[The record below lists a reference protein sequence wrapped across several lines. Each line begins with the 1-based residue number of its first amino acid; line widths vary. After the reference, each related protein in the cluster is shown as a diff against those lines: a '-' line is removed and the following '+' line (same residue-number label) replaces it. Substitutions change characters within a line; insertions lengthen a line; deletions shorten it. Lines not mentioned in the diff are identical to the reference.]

1 MRGTFFKAVTLIV
14 FILPSSVLLA
24 QKTYKGGYKLVS
36 NERMGWGYSQPS
48 TIVGT
53 AEYRY
58 LDGSEGREYNGN
70 FSFTNDDT
78 YRPYR
83 IYGQFDKGR
92 KTGRWTITYDYG
104 GEELLVKSN
113 FLDGALNGSYFVTIK
128 QKEDNFIQESLSCGF
143 DKNKFSGKI
152 SYKADFQKEY
162 SGYDHNMRWC
172 KLNGNFVDGKLDG
185 TLSIEVMSED
195 DIFYLFERNYSKGIL
210 LSERLLDN
218 STGQLLFN
226 ESFDGS
232 FITLYESNTQDFDGF
247 RASLNTYVQQ
257 RLISGEYYC
266 NNEIKTLLC
275 DHPLS
280 AINELQSLNNMDLED
295 LNLISYS
302 SISDDLLNKTY
313 GARYEG
319 WNCREHEVDVLCG
332 FPSSWRQL
340 DHTYFEESKI
350 YVYDFSRRYR
360 DIYETSYYDKSRNPG
375 LYLITE
381 VSDRVIELF
390 NPIEA
395 WDFGQ
400 DSIDFK
406 IASFPSL
413 QWSPELASAI
423 SSAYAAEAKAQF
435 KKDSVNTYNARV
447 QFVKDSIQSFRV
459 DSTNK
464 YVQRQ
469 AFIRDSINTFKIDST
484 NKYVQRQ
491 AFIRDSINT
500 FNEQSRIFIANVSS
514 SSTKYLEKTNPLL
527 VAQKQRITKFKIDEK
542 EYTYYLKEY
551 VPKLEEILSFA
562 PKIDSLINA
571 INTSKYVLEEQRAV
585 FIDPLLERASEIKV
599 MSLYK
604 ESIMSVFTAKLE
616 FRNFVKSLENDG
628 SQKQR
633 KVLKK
638 TLQLFEEKEFF
649 KHWSVSDE
657 MSFIVL
663 KTDVQEFEKAVAQI
677 QERDEIIRFLVKNEL
692 IIKSKE
698 VSNIEEFYSILHS
711 AGYPLEKD

>member
-1 MRGTFFKAVTLIV
+1 
-14 FILPSSVLLA
+14 
-24 QKTYKGGYKLVS
+24 
-36 NERMGWGYSQPS
+36 
-48 TIVGT
+48 
-53 AEYRY
+53 
-58 LDGSEGREYNGN
+58 
-70 FSFTNDDT
+70 
-78 YRPYR
+78 
-83 IYGQFDKGR
+83 
-92 KTGRWTITYDYG
+92 
-104 GEELLVKSN
+104 
-113 FLDGALNGSYFVTIK
+113 
-128 QKEDNFIQESLSCGF
+128 
-143 DKNKFSGKI
+143 
-152 SYKADFQKEY
+152 
-162 SGYDHNMRWC
+162 
-172 KLNGNFVDGKLDG
+172 
-185 TLSIEVMSED
+185 
-195 DIFYLFERNYSKGIL
+195 
-210 LSERLLDN
+210 
-218 STGQLLFN
+218 
-226 ESFDGS
+226 
-232 FITLYESNTQDFDGF
+232 
-247 RASLNTYVQQ
+247 
-257 RLISGEYYC
+257 
-266 NNEIKTLLC
+266 
-275 DHPLS
+275 
-280 AINELQSLNNMDLED
+280 MDLED

-313 GARYEG
+313 GYNDR
-319 WNCREHEVDVLCG
+319 NCREHKVNVLCG

-340 DHTYFEESKI
+340 DHTYFEESKV
-350 YVYDFSRRYR
+350 YVHDFSSRYR

-435 KKDSVNTYNARV
+435 KIDSVNAYNARV

-469 AFIRDSINTFKIDST
+469 AFIRDSIHTFKIDST

-514 SSTKYLEKTNPLL
+514 SSTEYLEKTNPLF

-571 INTSKYVLEEQRAV
+571 INTSKYVLVEQRAV
-585 FIDPLLERASEIKV
+585 LNDPLLERASEIKV
-599 MSLYK
+599 ISSYK

-663 KTDVQEFEKAVAQI
+663 KTDIQEFEKAVAQI

>member
-36 NERMGWGYSQPS
+36 NERLSWGYSQLS

-58 LDGSEGREYNGN
+58 LDGSEGREYNGS

-78 YRPYR
+78 YRPYK

-92 KTGRWTITYDYG
+92 KTGRWTITYDNG
-104 GEELLVKSN
+104 SEELLVKSN
-113 FLDGALNGSYFVTIK
+113 FLDGALNGSYNVTIK
-128 QKEDNFIQESLSCGF
+128 QKEDNFIQESLSCRF

-162 SGYDHNMRWC
+162 YGHDHNMRWC
-172 KLNGNFVDGKLDG
+172 KLDGNFVDGKLDG

-195 DIFYLFERNYSKGIL
+195 DILYLFERKYSKGIL

-232 FITLYESNTQDFDGF
+232 FITHYESKTQDLDDFGS
-247 RASLNTYVQQ
+247 SLNTFVQQ
-257 RLISGEYYC
+257 RQINDGDYSC
-266 NNEIKTLLC
+266 NSNIKTILC
-275 DHPLS
+275 NQPL
-280 AINELQSLNNMDLED
+280 IVLNELLSVSSLNLNE
-295 LNLISYS
+295 LNLMSYS
-302 SISDDLLNKTY
+302 STSDDLLNKTY
-313 GARYEG
+313 NYY
-319 WNCREHEVDVLCG
+319 NKSCREYETSVLCG

-340 DHTYFEESKI
+340 DHTYFEESKV
-350 YVYDFSRRYR
+350 YVQDFSSRYR

-375 LYLITE
+375 LYLITK
-381 VSDRVIELF
+381 VSDRVMELF

-413 QWSPELASAI
+413 EWSPELASAI

-435 KKDSVNTYNARV
+435 KIDSVNTYNARV

-469 AFIRDSINTFKIDST
+469 AFIRDSIHTFKIDST

-514 SSTKYLEKTNPLL
+514 SSTEYLEKTNPLF

-585 FIDPLLERASEIKV
+585 LNDPLLKRASEIKV

-616 FRNFVKSLENDG
+616 FRNFVKSLENEG

-698 VSNIEEFYSILHS
+698 ISNIEEFYSILHS
-711 AGYPLEKD
+711 AGYPLEKG